1 MELTRRDLSV
11 LLPAVFAANAWS
23 AEKSMSMLPS
33 GIYPFDKLTVK
44 ESPNGNKSWQV
55 FTGTTHEGYP
65 IDMHITEL
73 APGNMPHP
81 EHHHVHEE
89 MIMMI
94 EGEVLVTI
102 LDRTEKIGPG
112 GMAYVHS
119 NEQHGWKNVGTG
131 PARYYVLAIGH
142 QAT

>member
-1 MELTRRDLSV
+1 MDLTRRDLSV
-11 LLPAVFAANAWS
+11 LLPALFAANAWS
-23 AEKSMSMLPS
+23 AEKSMAMLPS

-44 ESPNGNKSWQV
+44 ENPNGNKSWQV
-55 FTGTTHEGYP
+55 FTGTTHEGFP

-102 LDRTEKIGPG
+102 LDKTEKIGAG